1 MLYIRSLQ
9 ISLFLC
15 SFLWLS
21 NVQGQRA
28 LNRPGH
34 DEMSYYFGLQLG
46 YASMDFNTNKHP
58 KFLQDDSIY
67 SAEPGASGGFAVG
80 FIATK
85 KLNTHWQARIAPQ
98 LILGGARSFTYHLK
112 YPNAIQTEF
121 YKKNLTSTFLSFP
134 LQFKFNSDRI
144 DNFRVYMLG
153 GLSYDVDL
161 ASNSNARNAEDLIK
175 LKPADFGVQAGVGFN
190 FYLKFVTLSPEI
202 KISTGLTNVHARDPY
217 LQFSSVFDKLYS
229 RSIMFTL
236 NIEE

>member
-1 MLYIRSLQ
+1 MLYIRGLQ
-9 ISLFLC
+9 ISLFC
-15 SFLWLS
+15 CCFFWVYD
-21 NVQGQRA
+21 VQGQRA

-34 DEMSYYFGLQLG
+34 DDMSYYFGLQLG
-46 YASMDFNTNKHP
+46 YAGMDFITNKHP
-58 KFLQDDSIY
+58 KFLLDDSIY
-67 SAEPGASGGFAVG
+67 SAEPGASGGFSVG

-85 KLNTHWQARIAPQ
+85 KLNTHWQARVAPQ

-112 YPNAIQTEF
+112 YPNASQTEF

-134 LQFKFNSDRI
+134 FQFKFNSDRI

-175 LKPADFGVQAGVGFN
+175 LKSADFGVQAGVGFN

-202 KISTGLTNVHARDPY
+202 KISTGLTNVHARDPF

>member
-1 MLYIRSLQ
+1 MLYIRGFQ
-9 ISLFLC
+9 ISLLLC
-15 SFLWLS
+15 SFLSLS
-21 NVQGQRA
+21 SVQAQRA

-34 DEMSYYFGLQLG
+34 DDMSYYFGLQVG
-46 YASMDFNTNKHP
+46 YANMDFITNKDP
-58 KFLQDDSIY
+58 KFLLDDSIY
-67 SAEPGASGGFAVG
+67 SAEPGASGGFSVG

-85 KLNTHWQARIAPQ
+85 KLNTHWQARVAPQ
-98 LILGGARSFTYHLK
+98 LILGGARTFTYHLK
-112 YPNAIQTEF
+112 YPNAAQSEF
-121 YKKNLTSTFLSFP
+121 YTKRLTSTFLSFP

-161 ASNSNARNAEDLIK
+161 ASNSNLRNAEDLIK
-175 LKPADFGVQAGVGFN
+175 LKPSDFGVQAGVGFN

-217 LQFSSVFDKLYS
+217 LQFSSIFDKLYS